1 MKSFM
6 IVTGAVVL
14 ALAACKSN
22 PSRDVQDARTQLT
35 SAYADRAEAQQR
47 LEAKQSQEIYEAQ
60 RSGVK
65 PSDMSEMQ
73 ARHARERQ
81 ELSSKGQEEVGQAQ
95 REATE
100 AHDKLVR
107 ERADVY
113 AKYQQ
118 RLVEL
123 DKKAHDA
130 HARSADFDPARKS
143 AFDQAWFN
151 YTAEHR
157 NVEGTMSALAK
168 APDAEFGTW
177 RDRTSAQLDQLERAV
192 GTLDDMK

>member
-1 MKSFM
+1 MKSFT
-6 IVTGAVVL
+6 IVAGAFVV

-35 SAYADRAEAQQR
+35 SAYADRAGAQQR
-47 LEAKQSQEIYEAQ
+47 LEARQSQETYEAQ
-60 RSGVK
+60 QSGVK
-65 PSDMSEMQ
+65 PSELREMQ

-81 ELSSKGQEEVGQAQ
+81 ELSSKGQESVDEAQ
-95 REATE
+95 KETTK
-100 AHDKLVR
+100 AHDELLR
-107 ERADVY
+107 ERADVH

-130 HARSADFDPARKS
+130 HARSGDFAPAKKS
-143 AFDQAWFN
+143 EFDQAWFT

-157 NVEGTMSALAK
+157 NVEGTMSALGK